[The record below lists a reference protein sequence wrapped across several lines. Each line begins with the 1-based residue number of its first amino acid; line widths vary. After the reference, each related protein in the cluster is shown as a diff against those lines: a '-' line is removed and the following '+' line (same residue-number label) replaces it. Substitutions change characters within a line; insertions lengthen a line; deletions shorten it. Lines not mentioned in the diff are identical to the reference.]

1 MLTPELFMLS
11 HEKEKKSRLIKSTTR
26 LSDIYTAQ
34 IADEVGILLPQA
46 HVLFGMWC
54 IYLASTLV
62 RLANENVRQIP
73 PSFPHSCDEDS
84 VPSYWYACHLVR
96 CLDDNKSLT
105 YMYKKAIRDGSG
117 FEKVDPSATCL
128 LTHDFVVGLVS
139 RAETYLGEKYNEDVH
154 YSLVR
159 NIKASMSSIFY
170 RKNLRVL
177 LQDLSNA
184 TIKQFT
190 FSDTGTDG
198 KINLMRASRLSCD
211 AEEKIYIRSH
221 GFQQF
226 GFMRYHPCDLFSYRY
241 TYVEYFVRYMH
252 SLNRNLRGLNVRFF
266 WHLKLIL
273 KALLLRYRKKLKFKN
288 NCKKIVFL
296 TYWTPNGQYPWDNS
310 LEIVA
315 QKKLICDAAR
325 EAYRLGWQIYIK
337 PRPEEQLDND
347 YLTLCQEISAEVIT
361 TSDIASVSDALFIIP
376 SVSSAIVEYS
386 LAGFDFLLLA
396 IDTASHW
403 WLSNRGRRFFKL
415 TGLNLGK
422 QSSIQEFKRA
432 LLCREG
438 GHKKVFKKNSFRCR
452 ILYICAAFYF
462 KNI

>member
-1 MLTPELFMLS
+1 
-11 HEKEKKSRLIKSTTR
+11 
-26 LSDIYTAQ
+26 
-34 IADEVGILLPQA
+34 
-46 HVLFGMWC
+46 
-54 IYLASTLV
+54 
-62 RLANENVRQIP
+62 
-73 PSFPHSCDEDS
+73 
-84 VPSYWYACHLVR
+84 
-96 CLDDNKSLT
+96 
-105 YMYKKAIRDGSG
+105 MYKKAIRDGSG

-252 SLNRNLRGLNVRFF
+252 SLKRV
-266 WHLKLIL
+266 K
-273 KALLLRYRKKLKFKN
+273 
-288 NCKKIVFL
+288 
-296 TYWTPNGQYPWDNS
+296 
-310 LEIVA
+310 
-315 QKKLICDAAR
+315 
-325 EAYRLGWQIYIK
+325 
-337 PRPEEQLDND
+337 RP
-347 YLTLCQEISAEVIT
+347 
-361 TSDIASVSDALFIIP
+361 
-376 SVSSAIVEYS
+376 
-386 LAGFDFLLLA
+386 FLL
-396 IDTASHW
+396 AS
-403 WLSNRGRRFFKL
+403 
-415 TGLNLGK
+415 
-422 QSSIQEFKRA
+422 QA
-432 LLCREG
+432 
-438 GHKKVFKKNSFRCR
+438 
-452 ILYICAAFYF
+452 YF
-462 KNI
+462 KSFITQIS